1 MANLG
6 ISNASYYTDRFITKL
21 NKEVVSSVDRLSTA
35 RKDIT
40 ASDIASLKSMDYSF
54 KLDVASTKA
63 AVKNMAMTQSYL
75 STAITSLDNA
85 SAILARIHELAV
97 LGANSTNTIDQ
108 QSALTIEAEA
118 LAALRW

>member
-35 RKDIT
+35 RKDVT

-63 AVKNMAMTQSYL
+63 AVKNMAMTQAYL
-75 STAITSLDNA
+75 STSITSLDNA
-85 SAILARIHELAV
+85 SAIKPVIRNTYLLSAV
-97 LGANSTNTIDQ
+97 LNLSRGI
-108 QSALTIEAEA
+108 QSYC
-118 LAALRW
+118 

>member
-35 RKDIT
+35 RKNIT

-63 AVKNMAMTQSYL
+63 AVKNMAMTQAYL
-75 STAITSLDNA
+75 STAIA
-85 SAILARIHELAV
+85 SESSPLLAV
-97 LGANSTNTIDQ
+97 FKFPIV
-108 QSALTIEAEA
+108 
-118 LAALRW
+118 LRSKNIFTTCPCW